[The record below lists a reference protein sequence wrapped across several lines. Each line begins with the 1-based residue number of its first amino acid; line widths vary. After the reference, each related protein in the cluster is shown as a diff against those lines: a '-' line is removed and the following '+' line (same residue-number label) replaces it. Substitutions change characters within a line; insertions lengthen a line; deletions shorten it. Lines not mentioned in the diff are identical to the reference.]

1 MCTFFA
7 TRCEKRKLTYFEK
20 VSSRFK
26 KILLCSDL
34 GANSKTTER
43 PGLNQKI
50 QDLKTSISTRDKKG
64 SL

>member
-1 MCTFFA
+1 V
-7 TRCEKRKLTYFEK
+7 RKKKINLFLK
-20 VSSRFK
+20 SVIRFK
-26 KILLCSDL
+26 KTLFSSDL
-34 GANSKTTER
+34 GVNSKTTER